1 MRCLITGIGGSIGH
15 HVFAHVMRETAWDVI
30 GIDSFRHKGIT
41 DRVTDVLQEGPWG
54 SEKRLTMITHD
65 LTAPI
70 SPLMSNRIGPVDYI
84 INLASLSDVFDSL
97 QNPVPFVRQNV
108 DVALTMLEYAREVK
122 PLAFLQVSTDEVYG
136 PTDGDSDHKEWE
148 PIVPSSPYS
157 ASKAAQEA
165 IAISYWRAY
174 NVPLIIV
181 NLMNNFGE
189 RQSANK
195 FPVIVQKKVS
205 AGEPVTIHGT
215 PKTQGSRSYI
225 HSTNSADAFLF
236 LLQNTLPH
244 LHAPGTMDKPDRYN
258 IPGDKQLTNEGLARF
273 IATELNAPFV
283 VEYED
288 FHATR
293 PGHDRH
299 YGLDGTK
306 LCALGWE
313 SPRTFEES
321 MRDTVRWQ
329 KEHPEWLKL
338 K

>member
-15 HVFAHVMRETAWDVI
+15 HVFAHVMRETDWHVT
-30 GIDSFRHKGIT
+30 GIDSFRHKGLT
-41 DRVTDVLQEGPWG
+41 DRVGELLEETPKWRR
-54 SEKRLTMITHD
+54 RLDMITHD
-65 LTAPI
+65 LTVPI
-70 SPLMSNRIGPVDYI
+70 SPIMRKRMAGVDYI

-108 DVALTMLEYAREVK
+108 DVALTMLELAREVK

-136 PTDGDSDHKEWE
+136 PTDGYLTHKEWE

-205 AGEPVTIHGT
+205 AGETVTIHGT
-215 PKTQGSRSYI
+215 PKTQGSRHYI

-236 LLQNTLPH
+236 LLQNTIPH
-244 LHAPGTMDKPDRYN
+244 LHTAGTTDKPDRYN
-258 IPGDKQLTNEGLARF
+258 IPGDAHLSNEGLAYL
-273 IATELNAPFV
+273 IADELGFPIG

-306 LCALGWE
+306 IRALGWE
-313 SPRTFEES
+313 SPRAFEES
-321 MRDTVRWQ
+321 MRETVRWQ